1 VNGKSPR
8 ILLTGATGF
17 LGGAVLARWLQGRAE
32 GSMILPVRAGSVREG
47 NERVARSLAR
57 FGAEPRSCSV
67 VTADL
72 SDPGSLSRLEVG
84 PVTHVLHLAAHT
96 SFRSAQTARRVNV
109 DGTLAL
115 AKLAGRSSELRRF
128 VHVGTAMIC
137 GDRPGR
143 LVREDDYPRRE
154 IRWLVPYTETKAE
167 AEERLGD
174 LDLPLI
180 VARPSIVVGHR
191 QLGCGPSGSIFW
203 VFRAMDRLGWTAWD
217 LDGRI
222 DVVPVDWVA
231 DALLRL
237 LFADRPGHRRY
248 HLSAGEQSSVT
259 WREIGRAFG
268 RSVPYDVRPRGAL
281 EGEREKFAE
290 LFGPCDPGRVLT
302 ALDLYYQFASLNV
315 VFDNSRLGEIGIAA
329 PPKFT
334 SYLSGC
340 LERPRGL
347 SIAEQMKDDD

>member
-1 VNGKSPR
+1 MPR

-17 LGGAVLARWLQGRAE
+17 LGGAVLARWLESRAE
-32 GSMILPVRAGSVREG
+32 GTMVLPVRAGSLPEAH
-47 NERVARSLAR
+47 ERVARSLAR
-57 FGAEPRSCSV
+57 FGAEPRGCSV
-67 VTADL
+67 LPADL
-72 SDPGSLSRLEVG
+72 ADPESLSRLEIG

-115 AKLAGRSSELRRF
+115 AKLARSSPGLRRF

-137 GDRPGR
+137 GDRPAR
-143 LVREDDYPRRE
+143 LVREEDYPRRDV
-154 IRWLVPYTETKAE
+154 RWLVPYTETKAE
-167 AEERLGD
+167 AEERLGG

-237 LFADRPGHRRY
+237 LSADRLDHRRY
-248 HLSAGEQSSVT
+248 HLSAGEGSSVT
-259 WREIGRAFG
+259 WREVGRAFG
-268 RSVPYDVRPRGAL
+268 RSGPYDVRPRAAL
-281 EGEREKFAE
+281 EGERERFAS
-290 LFGPCDPGRVLT
+290 LFGPCDPGRVQA
-302 ALDLYYQFASLNV
+302 ALDLYYRFASLDV
-315 VFDNSRLGEIGIAA
+315 VFDNSRLEGIGVEA

-334 SYLSGC
+334 SYLSRC